1 MNSTSKDSRTSD
13 HHVFNKAE
21 GCPCVLVK
29 LVVAAVPLIPF
40 LVAIWTSITGRNRPI
55 NYYFAG
61 PLNSHEFS
69 QLVIIF
75 SCVASLLLVLT
86 HRKVSQCVRCRLNK
100 FFKCL
105 KCNVITR
112 VSNTDDGQSER
123 REALVITAVFV
134 LVVVVAMTA
143 TDSPTDLF
151 HTPLGGAAIA
161 LGTLQL
167 LVKLGTSAAK
177 QYRFILK

>member
-29 LVVAAVPLIPF
+29 LVVAAVQLIPF
-40 LVAIWTSITGRNRPI
+40 LVAIWTSITGLNRPI
-55 NYYFAG
+55 NYSFAG

-69 QLVIIF
+69 LLVIIF
-75 SCVASLLLVLT
+75 SFVASVLLVLT
-86 HRKVSQCVRCRLNK
+86 HRKVSQCVRCLLNK
-100 FFKCL
+100 FF